1 MRPGLAIDASP
12 RRSALVRDIVVLV
25 TIKLIALA
33 VIYAL
38 FFAPAARAPVDP
50 AARLLG
56 PASPTSSPR

>member
-1 MRPGLAIDASP
+1 MRPSPAIDAP
-12 RRSALVRDIVVLV
+12 MRRQALVRDVLLLV

-38 FFAPAARAPVDP
+38 FFSPAARAPVDP